1 MSHDHLQY
9 DRRIMRHRDMNR
21 MDGKNLDE
29 KMKIRRVNHRKMV
42 GPKTD
47 DRMRLHRGNHLMMV
61 CLKKI
66 SVMRSASYYRHGHLG
81 VSLNNYLRTYLFL
94 VSLVVARYLVVLCN
108 KLIVACVTY
117 VT

>member
-1 MSHDHLQY
+1 
-9 DRRIMRHRDMNR
+9 
-21 MDGKNLDE
+21 
-29 KMKIRRVNHRKMV
+29 
-42 GPKTD
+42 
-47 DRMRLHRGNHLMMV
+47 
-61 CLKKI
+61 
-66 SVMRSASYYRHGHLG
+66 